1 MKNPSIKIDLKNVSD
16 EMSNWKS
23 KVDVFR
29 SEKPSIKNSS
39 SNGFNILT
47 SAGFSDQSYN
57 TFDSNIDNAT
67 FIIQNFYSSVSNY
80 LDNMNSDDIT
90 IEKNVPNAEVI
101 YTIDTTNNV
110 IDSASINQFTT
121 SNMSELEEE
130 REELN
135 NGVVTSQATYNDS
148 YDDVTSEQL
157 VDITKDDTS
166 EVTFDDS
173 SNVKYVTLTE
183 LLKNGDTASSNYD
196 SSSSV
201 VQAVL
206 KNINNSNDTNKS
218 YYDYSSKIKEKE
230 TLYDMI
236 HNKTSSVNKNNDD
249 N

>member
-1 MKNPSIKIDLKNVSD
+1 MKNPSIKIDLKNVAD

-47 SAGFSDQSYN
+47 SAGFSDQSFN

-80 LDNMNSDDIT
+80 LDNMNSDDINV
-90 IEKNVPNAEVI
+90 EKNVPSAEII
-101 YTIDTTNNV
+101 YTNDTTNSV

-121 SNMSELEEE
+121 SNMGELTEE

-135 NGVVTSQATYNDS
+135 KGVVTSEATYNDS
-148 YDDVTSEQL
+148 YSGVTSEEL
-157 VDITKDDTS
+157 VNITKDDTS

-183 LLKNGDTASSNYD
+183 LKNTDTSSSNYD
-196 SSSSV
+196 SASSV
-201 VQAVL
+201 IKATL

-230 TLYDMI
+230 TLYDML
-236 HNKTSSVNKNNDD
+236 HSKTSSVDNKNN
-249 N
+249 